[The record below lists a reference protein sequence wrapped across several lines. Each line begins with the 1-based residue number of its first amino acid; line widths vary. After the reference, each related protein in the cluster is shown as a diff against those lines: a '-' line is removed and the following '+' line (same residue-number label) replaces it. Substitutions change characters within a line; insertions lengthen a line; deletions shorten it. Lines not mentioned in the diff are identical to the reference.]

1 RNDAATTSLRQQTA
15 AIKQSAIEQRRYNL
29 EQARST
35 LGVARVREL
44 QAAIGQLNQQYRLLR
59 SSGTLSTREL
69 AVAQRALKKQIA
81 ETKSE
86 LNSLGAGSRLSS
98 IGSL

>member
-1 RNDAATTSLRQQTA
+1 M
-15 AIKQSAIEQRRYNL
+15 
-29 EQARST
+29 
-35 LGVARVREL
+35 REL

-98 IGSL
+98 IGSLRGSGPALAVAGLAAAVGAATAKLANGADTVGRLDS